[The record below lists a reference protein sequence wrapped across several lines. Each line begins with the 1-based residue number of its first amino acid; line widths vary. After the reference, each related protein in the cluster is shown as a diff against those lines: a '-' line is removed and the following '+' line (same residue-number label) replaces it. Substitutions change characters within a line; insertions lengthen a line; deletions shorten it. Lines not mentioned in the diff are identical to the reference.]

1 MSGPSKTRSGNK
13 QANSKE
19 FDVKQR
25 PLSPASSTSSGS
37 DPPDANAS
45 QKHDKLAGE
54 TSMLEEMRKMR
65 QENAEGHKQTKEV
78 LGRLETA
85 VSEIKTQLN
94 DHRRRIDEL
103 EDRVGAAE
111 EMEGRQH
118 RVLRYLLQRE
128 TQLAATCDDLQNR
141 LRRNNLR
148 IFQIP
153 EGSEEGNV
161 VEFVKDLLP
170 KVLKLPP
177 DLDIRIER
185 AHRSL
190 LSRPLNPAAPPRSI
204 IVRFLD
210 AAVKDVVLQQAWR
223 QGQVSFQDKRI
234 FFDQDYSPEL
244 QKRRAKVH
252 AVIKQLKQKGV
263 QAKCLYPARLK
274 IKTDSGDSTF
284 ASLMEASDTLERLGV
299 QVSHGERERLEERLA
314 GGWSISSKKKRDGTL
329 SVADLKAMM
338 EQE

>member
-1 MSGPSKTRSGNK
+1 
-13 QANSKE
+13 
-19 FDVKQR
+19 FDDKKQR
-25 PLSPASSTSSGS
+25 SPSPASSISSGS

-45 QKHDKLAGE
+45 QKHYKLAGE

-65 QENAEGHKQTKEV
+65 QEKAEGHKQTKDV
-78 LGRLETA
+78 LGHLETS
-85 VSEIKTQLN
+85 VTEIKTTLQLN
-94 DHRRRIDEL
+94 DHRRRTEEL
-103 EDRVGAAE
+103 EDRVAAAE
-111 EMEGRQH
+111 EVKGRQH

-170 KVLKLPP
+170 KVLTLPP

-204 IVRFLD
+204 VRFLD
-210 AAVKDVVLQQAWR
+210 AAVKDVILQQAWR
-223 QGQVSFQDKRI
+223 QGQVCFKTRGFSSIKITPLSYKR
-234 FFDQDYSPEL
+234 DG
-244 QKRRAKVH
+244 H
-252 AVIKQLKQKGV
+252 AVVKQLKQKGV

-274 IKTDSGDSTF
+274 IKMDLGDSTF
-284 ASLMEASDTLERLGV
+284 ALLMEASDTLERLGV
-299 QVSHGERERLEERLA
+299 QVSHGERERLEER
-314 GGWSISSKKKRDGTL
+314 
-329 SVADLKAMM
+329 
-338 EQE
+338 